1 MTQTRYHSQ
10 FFLRSQLNVSKTFGP
25 PAKQI
30 LDSFLYTKLQ
40 PQLKPSINLTY
51 LENGTYNEILAHLD
65 RELKMSCL
73 ETIAE
78 VRIPTMTTTTTT
90 VKKQTL
96 SENAEQQQI
105 VCRYCKEPER
115 SIKEC
120 RKHIYKEQERQNEK
134 QTTERANAETY
145 PPCPHY
151 RRTNHTADMC

>member
-1 MTQTRYHSQ
+1 MPATKERWRTYSSVSDESTSDHNHRPQQNINGINFFLTQTRHHSQ
-10 FFLRSQLNVSKTFGP
+10 FFLRSQINVSKTFGP

-40 PQLKPSINLTY
+40 AQLKRSINLTY

-90 VKKQTL
+90 VKKTN
-96 SENAEQQQI
+96 SI
-105 VCRYCKEPER
+105 RKCR
-115 SIKEC
+115 
-120 RKHIYKEQERQNEK
+120 
-134 QTTERANAETY
+134 TAANY
-145 PPCPHY
+145 LPILW
-151 RRTNHTADMC
+151 RTRTFY